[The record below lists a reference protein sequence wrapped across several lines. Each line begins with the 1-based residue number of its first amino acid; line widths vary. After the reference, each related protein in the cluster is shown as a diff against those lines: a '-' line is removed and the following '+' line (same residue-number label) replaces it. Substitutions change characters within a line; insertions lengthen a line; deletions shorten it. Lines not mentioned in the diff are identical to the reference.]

1 MPAGQGRVGSMSV
14 LSCWLWLATADVS
27 LRTRARVLDR
37 YADAEAAFDAPAGE
51 LAALDGISLKEAK
64 TLQAHKSADMGAIES
79 VCAAHGIKMLTMQ
92 DAAYPQ
98 RLKNIFAP
106 PPVLF
111 VKGELPDIDENALI
125 AVVGTRSASPYG
137 LKMGRDIAFEIARAG
152 GIVVSGLSSGIDAQA
167 AHGALLAGGRCVS
180 VLGTPIDAETSR
192 LAADVAAHGALISE
206 YAPGTKPQ
214 RSFFRDRNR
223 ISAGICVGVV
233 AVEAPERS
241 GVLLFANEAAE
252 QGKEIF
258 ALPSNVDSPTG
269 AGTNALIREGA
280 HLVTCGWDVMG
291 EFASRFPKRVHIPDK
306 TPPGAEEKAP
316 EKSAEKPPAD
326 KKVIDK
332 ENGRAYIDWKKR
344 LAALSEDQLRI
355 IAAIDKGGSHIDE
368 IIENS
373 AFPAPKVLAQL
384 TVLEIRGIVR
394 RGPGKRFILNTSKK

>member
-1 MPAGQGRVGSMSV
+1 MSA
-14 LSCWLWLATADVS
+14 LRYWLWLATAEVS
-27 LRTRARVLDR
+27 LRTRARILDR
-37 YADAEAAFDAPAGE
+37 YTDAEAAFMAPAGE
-51 LAALDGISLKEAK
+51 LAALDGISLKDAK
-64 TLQAHKSADMGAIES
+64 TLEAHKNAAMGEVES
-79 VCAAHGIKMLTMQ
+79 KCAALGIKILTMQ

-98 RLKNIFAP
+98 RLRNIFSP

-111 VKGELPDIDENALI
+111 IKGELPMVDENALI
-125 AVVGTRSASPYG
+125 AVVGTRNASPYG
-137 LKMGRDIAFEIARAG
+137 LKMGRDIAFEIARSG

-167 AHGALLAGGRCVS
+167 ARGAMLAGGRCVS
-180 VLGTPIDAETSR
+180 VLGTPIELETGL

-223 ISAGICVGVV
+223 ISAGLCVGV
-233 AVEAPERS
+233 AAIEAPERS

-258 ALPSNVDSPTG
+258 ALPSNADSPTG
-269 AGTNALIREGA
+269 AGTNALIRGGA
-280 HLVTCGWDVMG
+280 SLVTCGWDIMS
-291 EFASRFPKRVHIPDK
+291 EFAARFPEQVHKPDEIRPIP
-306 TPPGAEEKAP
+306 EEKAS
-316 EKSAEKPPAD
+316 EKSLEKPVDD

-332 ENGRAYIDWKKR
+332 ENGKAYIDWKER

-355 IAAIDKGGSHIDE
+355 VAAIDRGGSHIDE